1 MYVHVFEVT
10 IPDGTVV
17 HTTLF
22 QVAAP
27 GREARVRHRMIE
39 VQPEMDPDDDGT
51 LAVAE
56 DYEWEDFCL
65 DEED

>member
-22 QVAAP
+22 QVATP
-27 GREARVRHRMIE
+27 GRVVRVRHRMIE
-39 VQPEMDPDDDGT
+39 VQPEMDPEDDGT